1 MIQSCSFGSIVINS
15 KSFGDIKIIG
25 NKIIPWHYVEHH
37 AVVEQDMFEIFDSKP
52 DAVVVGIGFSGLV
65 EVRDEVVN
73 LAKEK
78 NIELTILKTKE
89 ACETYNDLL
98 KNKKKVAAIMH
109 STC

>member
-1 MIQSCSFGSIVINS
+1 MIQSCSFGSIVINN

-52 DAVVVGIGFSGLV
+52 DVAVIGIGFSGLV

-78 NIELTILKTKE
+78 NIELVILKTKE
-89 ACETYNDLL
+89 ACEAYNDLL

-109 STC
+109 S

>member
-15 KSFGDIKIIG
+15 KSFGDIKMIG
-25 NKIIPWHYVEHH
+25 NKIIPWHHIEHH

-52 DAVVVGIGFSGLV
+52 DAVVIGTGFSGLV
-65 EVRDEVVN
+65 DVKEDVVN
-73 LAKEK
+73 MAKEK
-78 NIELTILKTKE
+78 NIELIILKTKE
-89 ACETYNDLL
+89 ACEAYNDLL